1 MVTTLSERQTAILA
15 GDMQPKFLA
24 SINAAG
30 QPNVVPLL
38 SIVPLEPGRAAFA
51 EFMIW
56 KTKANLL
63 ETGRTAFLALD
74 SKLNYVTATGR
85 FTGFT
90 KAGPVFDAMAIQ
102 SMFRFNPYNGLRA
115 AGTIDIETVE
125 AEGQIPTLGLVASHL
140 KAGRL
145 AKAAARAGTPA
156 GAGAGTPAGA
166 GARPAARS
174 AVAGLATSRV
184 MPVQV
189 AEKFSRLKAI
199 KAIAWPVAGGVKVL
213 PAAGV
218 APIGRGGLLIADS
231 AVASAVPDGS
241 RVAVSVITLDPN
253 AYQVKGT
260 ARVWRGALVVEVDE
274 VYTAAPPVPGRSCA
288 GA

>member
-63 ETGRTAFLALD
+63 ETGRTAFLAMD
-74 SKLNYVTATGR
+74 AKLNYVTATGR

-90 KAGPVFDAMAIQ
+90 KAGPVFDAMAVQ

-156 GAGAGTPAGA
+156 GAGA
-166 GARPAARS
+166 RPATGATVAR
-174 AVAGLATSRV
+174 LATSRV

-218 APIGRGGLLIADS
+218 APIGRGGLLIADP

>member
-63 ETGRTAFLALD
+63 ETGRTAFLAMD
-74 SKLNYVTATGR
+74 GKLNYVTATGR

-140 KAGRL
+140 KAGRM
-145 AKAAARAGTPA
+145 AKAAARAGA
-156 GAGAGTPAGA
+156 
-166 GARPAARS
+166 PAATGA

-218 APIGRGGLLIADS
+218 APIGRGGLLIADP

>member
-74 SKLNYVTATGR
+74 GKLNYVTATGR

-156 GAGAGTPAGA
+156 GAGAP
-166 GARPAARS
+166 
-174 AVAGLATSRV
+174 VAGLATSRV

-218 APIGRGGLLIADS
+218 APIGRGGLLIADP

>member
-1 MVTTLSERQTAILA
+1 MVTTLSERQTATLA

-74 SKLNYVTATGR
+74 GKLNYFTATGR

-145 AKAAARAGTPA
+145 AKAAARAG
-156 GAGAGTPAGA
+156 A
-166 GARPAARS
+166 GARPAAGA
-174 AVAGLATSRV
+174 AVARLATSRV

-218 APIGRGGLLIADS
+218 APIGRGGLLIADP

>member
-74 SKLNYVTATGR
+74 GKLNYVTATGR

-145 AKAAARAGTPA
+145 AKAAARAG
-156 GAGAGTPAGA
+156 A
-166 GARPAARS
+166 GARPAAGA

-218 APIGRGGLLIADS
+218 APIGRGGLLIADP

>member
-63 ETGRTAFLALD
+63 ETGRTAFLAMD
-74 SKLNYVTATGR
+74 GKLNYVTATGR

-145 AKAAARAGTPA
+145 AKAAA
-156 GAGAGTPAGA
+156 
-166 GARPAARS
+166 
-174 AVAGLATSRV
+174 GLATSRV

-218 APIGRGGLLIADS
+218 APIGRGGLLIADP

>member
-63 ETGRTAFLALD
+63 ETGRTAFLAMD
-74 SKLNYVTATGR
+74 GKLNYVTATGR

-140 KAGRL
+140 KAGRM
-145 AKAAARAGTPA
+145 AKAAAGA
-156 GAGAGTPAGA
+156 GAGAGTPPGA

-218 APIGRGGLLIADS
+218 APIGRGGLLIADP

>member
-1 MVTTLSERQTAILA
+1 MVTTLSERQTAILS

-63 ETGRTAFLALD
+63 ETGRTAFLAMD
-74 SKLNYVTATGR
+74 GKLNYVTATGL

-90 KAGPVFDAMAIQ
+90 KAGPVFDAMAVQ

-145 AKAAARAGTPA
+145 AKAAARAG
-156 GAGAGTPAGA
+156 AGAGTRAGA
-166 GARPAARS
+166 GARPSTGS

-189 AEKFSRLKAI
+189 AEKFARLKAI

-218 APIGRGGLLIADS
+218 APIGRGGLLIADP
-231 AVASAVPDGS
+231 AVASAVSDGS

-288 GA
+288 GT

>member
-74 SKLNYVTATGR
+74 GKLNYVTATGR

-145 AKAAARAGTPA
+145 AKAAARAGAGAETPA
-156 GAGAGTPAGA
+156 GAA
-166 GARPAARS
+166 ARPATGS

-218 APIGRGGLLIADS
+218 APIGRGGLLIADP
-231 AVASAVPDGS
+231 AVASAVSDGS

>member
-74 SKLNYVTATGR
+74 GKLNYVTATGR

-145 AKAAARAGTPA
+145 AKAAARAG
-156 GAGAGTPAGA
+156 A
-166 GARPAARS
+166 GARPAAGA
-174 AVAGLATSRV
+174 AVARLATSRV

-218 APIGRGGLLIADS
+218 APIGRGGLLIADP

-241 RVAVSVITLDPN
+241 RGAVSVITLDPN

>member
-74 SKLNYVTATGR
+74 GKLNYVTATGR

-145 AKAAARAGTPA
+145 AKAAARAG
-156 GAGAGTPAGA
+156 AGAGTPAGA
-166 GARPAARS
+166 AARPATGS

-218 APIGRGGLLIADS
+218 APIGRGGLLIADP

>member
-1 MVTTLSERQTAILA
+1 MVTTLSERQTAILS

-63 ETGRTAFLALD
+63 ETGRTAFLAMD
-74 SKLNYVTATGR
+74 GKLNYVTATGR

-145 AKAAARAGTPA
+145 AKAAARAGTR
-156 GAGAGTPAGA
+156 AGA
-166 GARPAARS
+166 GARPSTGS

-218 APIGRGGLLIADS
+218 APIGRGGLLIADP

>member
-63 ETGRTAFLALD
+63 ETGRTAFLAMD
-74 SKLNYVTATGR
+74 GKLNYVTATGR

-145 AKAAARAGTPA
+145 AKAAARAG
-156 GAGAGTPAGA
+156 AGAGTPAGA
-166 GARPAARS
+166 GARPATGA

-184 MPVQV
+184 LPVQV

-199 KAIAWPVAGGVKVL
+199 KVIAWPVAGGVKVL

-218 APIGRGGLLIADS
+218 APIGRGGLLIADP
-231 AVASAVPDGS
+231 AVAAAVPDGS

>member
-74 SKLNYVTATGR
+74 GKLNYVTATGR

-145 AKAAARAGTPA
+145 AKAAARAG
-156 GAGAGTPAGA
+156 A
-166 GARPAARS
+166 GARPATGV

-218 APIGRGGLLIADS
+218 APIGRGGLLIADP

-241 RVAVSVITLDPN
+241 RVAVSVITLDPT

>member
-63 ETGRTAFLALD
+63 ETGRTAFLAMD
-74 SKLNYVTATGR
+74 GKLNYVTATGR

-90 KAGPVFDAMAIQ
+90 KAGPVFDAMAVQ

-125 AEGQIPTLGLVASHL
+125 AEGRIPTLGLVASHL

-156 GAGAGTPAGA
+156 GAGA
-166 GARPAARS
+166 RPATGS
-174 AVAGLATSRV
+174 AAAGLATSRV

-218 APIGRGGLLIADS
+218 APIGRGGLLIADP

-260 ARVWRGALVVEVDE
+260 ACVWRGALVVEVDE

>member
-74 SKLNYVTATGR
+74 GKLNYVTATGR

-145 AKAAARAGTPA
+145 AKAAARAGT
-156 GAGAGTPAGA
+156 GAGTRAGA
-166 GARPAARS
+166 GARPSTGS

-218 APIGRGGLLIADS
+218 APIGRGGLLIADP